1 MVTTKRMKLP
11 ELLGKKL
18 KRKIIRQRRQPLL
31 PHGKKPTSQLMVKP
45 DLPAQR
51 PINAQPHH
59 TAAELPHQ
67 SLPVKRKSQVYVP
80 IKLPTHSLTNWD
92 LNILTYALPK
102 NSSLLP
108 VPSSLPLT
116 SCDDQSILFHYYN

>member
-1 MVTTKRMKLP
+1 MKKAD
-11 ELLGKKL
+11 LLGIQVKM
-18 KRKIIRQRRQPLL
+18 KIKRQRRQPLL

-67 SLPVKRKSQVYVP
+67 SLPVKTKSQVYVP
-80 IKLPTHSLTNWD
+80 IKFPTNSLTNWD

-102 NSSLLP
+102 DSSLLP
-108 VPSSLPLT
+108 VPSSLLLT
-116 SCDDQSILFHYYN
+116 SCDDQSILLHYYN